1 MPVITQIE
9 GASRMMTRA
18 EFTPSG
24 IRIYFADGK
33 EGVIPFG
40 TLNLSEP
47 PIKIMFTNPYELRI
61 FTKTGEAP
69 AIPWDF
75 ARHFV
80 DPDYKA
86 KSQQVAIRG
95 RKALGKRLKQFRK
108 AKRLTQAQLAH
119 QAGISRVSLARIEA
133 GTHSPRLETL
143 IALAQALK
151 ISLSQLFYD

>member
-1 MPVITQIE
+1 MPVVTQIE

-24 IRIYFADGK
+24 IRVYFADGK

-40 TLNLSEP
+40 VLKLPGP
-47 PIKIMFTNPYELRI
+47 PVKAMFTNPYELRI
-61 FTKTGEAP
+61 FTKVGEAP

-80 DPDYKA
+80 DPNYEMHSRQA
-86 KSQQVAIRG
+86 VIRG
-95 RKALGKRLKQFRK
+95 KKTFGARLKQFRK
-108 AKRLTQAQLAH
+108 AKGLTQAQLAH

-133 GTHSPRLETL
+133 GTHFPRLKTL
-143 IALAQALK
+143 TSLARALQ
-151 ISLSQLFYD
+151 ISPSQLLYD